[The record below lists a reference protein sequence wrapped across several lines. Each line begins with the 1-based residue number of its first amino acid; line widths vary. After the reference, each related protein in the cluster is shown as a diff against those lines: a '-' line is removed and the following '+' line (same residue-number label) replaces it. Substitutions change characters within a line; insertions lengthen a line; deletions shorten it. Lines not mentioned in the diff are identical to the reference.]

1 VFDCSIEEAQKV
13 SDLIFRYETVCGF
26 IDMCFHP
33 ENIFEE
39 EKFAEKNEMYGEFSV
54 FICEKGEHNDHNM

>member
-1 VFDCSIEEAQKV
+1 MIVIEEAQKF
-13 SDLIFRYETVCGF
+13 SIDFDTVFQF

-39 EKFAEKNEMYGEFSV
+39 EFAEKSKNVGDLE
-54 FICEKGEHNDHNM
+54 C